1 MSGKERQPITE
12 QITKAVK
19 KAYKDLNIEN
29 LEPDDKNLALRL
41 LTPTIVAEHEARY
54 DFLIKQIQEE
64 SNYTGEGVTVL
75 NLASARGYGTE
86 KLQKALPKSRII
98 SLELRRE
105 YLEAQKNKYP
115 KSRGGQIM
123 ASAGKIPLPNA
134 SVDVVGAFEI
144 LEHLSKEETD
154 SRLGGQENLLSEAFR
169 VLEAGGELIVSV
181 PDRYSHDSKG
191 RRTGISSNKH
201 HLYEPNEDELR
212 EQLKKIGFTQITE
225 YGQMPANKKISKI
238 VGAISYILP
247 LRPLWAWNKER
258 DTEVRLDRNDNP
270 DIFNLTHIFVARK

>member
-1 MSGKERQPITE
+1 MPEKERLPIIE
-12 QITKAVK
+12 KISKVVI
-19 KAYKDLNIEN
+19 KAYKYLNIEN
-29 LEPDDKNLALRL
+29 LEPDDKNLALKL
-41 LTPTIVAEHEARY
+41 LTPAIVAEHEARY
-54 DFLIKQIQEE
+54 DFLITLIKDQG
-64 SNYTGEGVTVL
+64 NLTGKEITIL

-86 KLQKALPKSRII
+86 KLQKALPESRVI
-98 SLELRRE
+98 SLELRQE
-105 YLEAQKNKYP
+105 YLEAQKNKYLN
-115 KSRGGQIM
+115 SVGGQIM

-144 LEHLSKEETD
+144 LEHLPKEETD

-169 VLEAGGELIVSV
+169 VLEVGGALIVSV

-258 DTEVRLDRNDNP
+258 DTEVRLDQNDNP
-270 DIFNLTHIFVARK
+270 DRFNLTHIFVARK